1 MSASEAFPGALD
13 WERFDDACK
22 RAEED
27 RDRAIKAAEA
37 ERNRVLNALY
47 RWRAPGR
54 VRAAAETRYQAKV
67 KRARDICDKAC
78 EAAEA
83 ELTTAL
89 DHREGK
95 TG

>member
-1 MSASEAFPGALD
+1 LGK
-13 WERFDDACK
+13 FDEACK

-54 VRAAAETRYQAKV
+54 VRAAAETRCQAKV
-67 KRARDICDKAC
+67 RRARDACDKAC
-78 EAAEA
+78 EDAEA
-83 ELTTAL
+83 ELTQAL
-89 DHREGK
+89 DHLGK